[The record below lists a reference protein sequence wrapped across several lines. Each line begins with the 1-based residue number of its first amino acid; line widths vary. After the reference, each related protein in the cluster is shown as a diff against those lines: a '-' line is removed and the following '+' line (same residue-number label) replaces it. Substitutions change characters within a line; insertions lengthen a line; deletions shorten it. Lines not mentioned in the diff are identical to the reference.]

1 MEEGEETLNYTVLF
15 YGHDKSTIKVAAGR
29 RGEEQMHPSGQSS
42 SSRNRHQQLI
52 GDHVDGEPAGPRR
65 RRRRAHRIR
74 RGSRAP
80 LLGGGRQPRA
90 AGTGQLCPLQFAFP
104 LLVLATDSSCEL
116 VVPIRLNW
124 SCPEWAPTLTTK

>member
-65 RRRRAHRIR
+65 RRRRAHRTR
-74 RGSRAP
+74 RGCRAA
-80 LLGGGRQPRA
+80 LLGGGRQSRA
-90 AGTGQLCPLQFAFP
+90 AGTGHA
-104 LLVLATDSSCEL
+104 
-116 VVPIRLNW
+116 
-124 SCPEWAPTLTTK
+124 